1 MLKNDSLSDFLN
13 EATSIATN
21 DGLILENPIADGQ
34 LHRCPT
40 INHPK
45 KKNGAYII
53 FNNSDFYVIWYMS
66 WDNGV
71 ENTIYGKP
79 ENEWSAKEKK
89 EYKKIIKALN
99 AKRKSELEKSY
110 AEAAKAAKLEWDNAK
125 KADDNHSYLKLKNI
139 PAIGLR
145 QDNRGNLLVKILGKN
160 GEIQSLQRILP
171 QKLDSGTNK
180 LYFPGGKIT
189 GGYSFIPPKDGKK
202 GLPLLI
208 CEGYATAVS
217 LHLATG
223 FAVLIAL
230 QANNLTEVAKMA
242 REKHPKRQICICADY
257 DDPNQIYTEKG
268 GTGVALARKA
278 AEEINAHLAIC
289 TPIND
294 GKADFNDLFCLED
307 GKKLVAEAIDKALKS
322 KPEKSKPKIIYRP
335 GELPRLVKEL
345 EASIQG
351 KAWQRDTVIV
361 RIINLPEK
369 KSYRGLR
376 LSKGTSVIAPFDVS
390 DLLFLANKCAD
401 WFKIKTTKDG
411 IEEIPIDPPQ
421 PVLQVFLS
429 AKGEWTLPPL
439 SGLVTC
445 PIIRSDGSILNKP
458 GYDDITGLYADFDI
472 KDFPIID
479 DNPTKEAAQKS
490 LVILKKA
497 LSEFAFKTDVD
508 RAVALAAML
517 TTVLRPS
524 VRSAPLF
531 AFSAPTPGTGKS
543 TLANLIGIMA
553 TGKNCAAMDFNQDE
567 AEFKKSLFASLM
579 EGSPVT
585 LIDNVM
591 GELNSS
597 LLNIILSEETLK
609 GRVLGLSKTASLP
622 TTSLWLATGNNLTIC
637 GDLTRRTLI
646 CTLDA
651 EVERPAEREF
661 QRKNFEKWIV
671 EKRGKLVTAALTIL
685 RAYHIADKPLYK
697 KMKPMNGFNNWSHYI
712 RGALAWLGEADP
724 KDSQLAIEAHDPE
737 RESLRNVL
745 HAWDNHF
752 GNKSV
757 TTKMLLEREAL
768 DGGKLAD
775 SQVELFQTLLDAIPH
790 GRELTSRLLGKWL
803 ANHADRVIDGLSLHQ
818 GKDKHTKTAFWK
830 LSNTQLK

>member
-13 EATSIATN
+13 EATSIAAN

-40 INHPK
+40 NNHPK

-53 FNNSDFYVIWYMS
+53 FNNGDFYVIWYMS

-125 KADDNHSYLKLKNI
+125 KADDNHPYLKLKNI

-189 GGYSFIPPKDGKK
+189 GCYSFIPPKNGKK

-335 GELPRLVKEL
+335 SELPRIVKEL
-345 EASIQG
+345 ENSIQG
-351 KAWQRDTVIV
+351 KAWQRDTLLV
-361 RIINLPEK
+361 RIVNLPEK

-376 LSKGTSVIAPFDVS
+376 MSKGTSIIAPFDVS
-390 DLLFLANKCAD
+390 DLMLLANKCAD
-401 WFKIKTTKDG
+401 WVKIKITKDRT
-411 IEEIPIDPPQ
+411 EEIPIDPPQ
-421 PVLQVFLS
+421 TVLQVFLS

-439 SGLVTC
+439 SGLITC
-445 PIIRSDGSILNKP
+445 PIIRPDGSILDKP
-458 GYDDITGLYADFDI
+458 GYDDITGLYADFDPKNFSLENI
-472 KDFPIID
+472 
-479 DNPTKEAAQKS
+479 NPTKKAAEKA
-490 LVILKKA
+490 LVILKDA
-497 LSEFAFKTDVD
+497 LSEFAFKTDID
-508 RAVALAAML
+508 CAVALAAIL

-524 VRSAPLF
+524 VKSAPLF
-531 AFSAPTPGTGKS
+531 AFSSPTPGTGKS
-543 TLANLIGIMA
+543 ALANVIGIIA
-553 TGKNCAAMDFNQDE
+553 TGRNCAAMDFNLDE
-567 AEFKKSLFASLM
+567 AEFKKALFASLM

-597 LLNIILSEETLK
+597 LLNIILSEEIIK

-651 EVERPAEREF
+651 EVERPAERQFE
-661 QRKNFEKWIV
+661 RKNLEKWITDHR
-671 EKRGKLVTAALTIL
+671 EKLVISALTIL
-685 RAYHIADKPLYK
+685 RAYHIAGKPIPK
-697 KMKPMNGFNNWSHYI
+697 GIKPMNGFNDWSHYV
-712 RGALAWLGEADP
+712 RGSLAWLGEADP
-724 KDSQLAIEAHDPE
+724 KESQLAIEAHDPE
-737 RESLRNVL
+737 RESLCNVL
-745 HAWDNHF
+745 HAWYDHF
-752 GNKSV
+752 GNGYV
-757 TTKMLLEREAL
+757 TTKDLLARVAPDGGDLPDSQITLYQALLE
-768 DGGKLAD
+768 
-775 SQVELFQTLLDAIPH
+775 AIPH
-790 GRELTSRLLGKWL
+790 GRELTGRLLGKWL
-803 ANHADRVIDGLSLHQ
+803 ARYDGRVMDGLKLINSRQTVQNL
-818 GKDKHTKTAFWK
+818 TYWK
-830 LSNTQLK
+830 VVKL